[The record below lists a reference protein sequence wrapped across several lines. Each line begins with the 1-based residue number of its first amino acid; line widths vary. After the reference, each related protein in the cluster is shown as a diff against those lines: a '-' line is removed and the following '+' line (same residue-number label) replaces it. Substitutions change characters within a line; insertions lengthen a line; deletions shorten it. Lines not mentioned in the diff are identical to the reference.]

1 VKREEEKQESVKELR
16 QTEIKKRKSQCP
28 ADLLWSKRCLQGRR
42 GAQRRVKR
50 EEEKQESVKDRNY
63 AKLKKRKGKASTKQI
78 SFGPRDAF
86 GEEKRSTEES
96 E

>member
-1 VKREEEKQESVKELR
+1 
-16 QTEIKKRKSQCP
+16 
-28 ADLLWSKRCLQGRR
+28 
-42 GAQRRVKR
+42 VKR